1 LAKPGATGVPISGR
15 SGDFEPSVVKN
26 IVLVGFMGTGK
37 SVVGRALAQRL
48 RRPFIDVDELI
59 EREAGRP
66 IRSIFAE
73 EGEAAFRRVEGAAIQ
88 RVSQRE
94 GQIVATGG
102 GALLDEGNVA
112 ALKRHGR
119 LVWLKADPDI
129 ILQRI
134 GDAESRP
141 LLNVAD
147 PKARLAELL
156 ALRQATYAKADA
168 AVETSGRSIEQ
179 VVEEVLR
186 LMPVDEGR

>member
-1 LAKPGATGVPISGR
+1 
-15 SGDFEPSVVKN
+15 VKN

-59 EREAGRP
+59 EREVGRP

-73 EGEAAFRRVEGAAIQ
+73 EGEVAFRRVEGAVIQ

-94 GQIVATGG
+94 NQVVATGG
-102 GALLDEGNVA
+102 GALLDEDNVA
-112 ALKRHGR
+112 ALKRHGW